1 MSFIKT
7 KNTMKKIFSY
17 ILLTFLGIANY
28 TSVNAQCNTDPLVQ
42 KCSGK
47 LNDFTFLK
55 VYKID
60 KVKPGEP
67 VEYSYVF
74 SGNTSYILSL
84 CDEKGTDF
92 GVEVTLSDSNRKLV
106 STNKLNGK
114 LYPAITYN
122 CRTTGIYY
130 MTYTLSDASCGVSV
144 LGFKK

>member
-1 MSFIKT
+1 
-7 KNTMKKIFSY
+7 MKRVKIISSLVMLMVLSS
-17 ILLTFLGIANY
+17 IIASNG
-28 TSVNAQCNTDPLVQ
+28 QCNTDPLIQ

-47 LNDFTFLK
+47 LGDFTFLK

-60 KVKPGEP
+60 KAKIAES

-84 CDEKGTDF
+84 CDDKGTDSA
-92 GVEVTLSDSNRKLV
+92 VEVSLFDSNRKLV

-114 LYPAITYN
+114 VYPAITYN
-122 CRTTGIYY
+122 CKTTGIYY
-130 MTYTLSDASCGVSV
+130 MTYSISDASCGVSV